1 MIPPTINTPTIEINT
16 PSNQKNQMFQLT
28 QFIKQTQYNHNF
40 STQIQKIQKINSTF
54 HQSSQ
59 I

>member
-1 MIPPTINTPTIEINT
+1 MIPPTINTPPIEINT
-16 PSNQKNQMFQLT
+16 PSIKKSNVSIDTIHQTNTIQS
-28 QFIKQTQYNHNF
+28 QFLNSKY
-40 STQIQKIQKINSTF
+40 KIQKINSTF